1 MSLPALV
8 SACNA
13 TVNPPTTTPN
23 PHGLEPSNAFQ
34 MERVTDAIKAVEVR
48 RMTGNALLGISVV
61 AETPEGILAHQ
72 SAERRAGQAP
82 PAVKPHR

>member
-1 MSLPALV
+1 MSLPAFV

-13 TVNPPTTTPN
+13 TVNPPNTTPN

-34 MERVTDAIKAVEVR
+34 MKRVTDAIKAVEVR

-61 AETPEGILAHQ
+61 AEPLREFWLTSPLSVARGKHPLL
-72 SAERRAGQAP
+72 
-82 PAVKPHR
+82 